1 MKNKTKIQARIVKNI
16 NFHIPEK
23 FDKILLFANGT
34 GIAPLLGMAYENHE
48 RKPIELYWGAKFN
61 ESFKLFRDIVN
72 ELIDDERLSEIRV
85 AYSQSTINDKKYVQD
100 LIHDYKSNIASS
112 IDEQTCIMICGSV
125 DMGNEVMKNLNEILI
140 EFDKP
145 NLGYY
150 IENDQL
156 KVDTY

>member
-1 MKNKTKIQARIVKNI
+1 M
-16 NFHIPEK
+16 
-23 FDKILLFANGT
+23 LFANGT

-61 ESFKLFRDIVN
+61 ESFKLFRNIIN
-72 ELIDDERLSEIRV
+72 ELIDDERLNEFRV
-85 AYSQSTINDKKYVQD
+85 AYSQLINEDKKYVQD
-100 LIHDYKSNIASS
+100 LIYDYKSDIASS
-112 IDEQTCIMICGSV
+112 INEQTYIMICGSV

-145 NLGYY
+145 NLGHY

-156 KVDTY
+156 KLDTY